1 MITVDIKQII
11 DHIPQYI
18 CYIYPGYITIYLY
31 YYIHSLTLVDAKGT
45 LLKSIAISYFYVLF
59 SKWVFGAINR
69 IPYVYFV
76 NDIGG
81 VLFNVF
87 LTLVSVL
94 FHVYST
100 FFKKM
105 KK

>member
-1 MITVDIKQII
+1 M
-11 DHIPQYI
+11 
-18 CYIYPGYITIYLY
+18 
-31 YYIHSLTLVDAKGT
+31 
-45 LLKSIAISYFYVLF
+45 LF

-87 LTLVSVL
+87 LTLVSAVL
-94 FHVYST
+94 VA
-100 FFKKM
+100 
-105 KK
+105 